1 MTTTH
6 RDYDLSEISK
16 SMRGILMGSLMVGL
30 MHLYFGYTNPYVC
43 DPLTYVQSRDPEYS
57 SSEKRHGVQHG
68 QDLDLG
74 YACHGR
80 PQAAFQAARR
90 SVWRHA
96 AAKWTSDG
104 QGMCTDV
111 LPQASIK
118 EAEKVTASI
127 RAKDE

>member
-1 MTTTH
+1 
-6 RDYDLSEISK
+6 
-16 SMRGILMGSLMVGL
+16 MRGIQMGALMVGL

-57 SSEKRHGVQHG
+57 SSEFCVGG
-68 QDLDLG
+68 QLGHELDLG
-74 YACHGR
+74 YACLGR
-80 PQAAFQAARR
+80 SLAAFQAARR

-104 QGMCTDV
+104 QGMCANV

-118 EAEKVTASI
+118 EAEKVAASI